1 MEDVEVVIGK
11 MSQLK
16 ARGVHLALDDFGA
29 GYSSL
34 NYLKRLPLDQLKIDQ
49 SFVRDLLEQPSDA
62 AIVRTILALGANLN
76 LAVTAE
82 GVETQEQ
89 YDALQDMGC
98 RRFQG
103 YLFAKP
109 GPAQNLEHWPLATT
123 WQGKEASIPDA

>member
-1 MEDVEVVIGK
+1 MLIGK

-16 ARGVHLALDDFGA
+16 ARGVHLALDDFGT

-49 SFVRDLLEQPSDA
+49 TFVRDLLEHPSDA

-89 YDALQDMGC
+89 YDALQRMGC

-109 GPAQNLEHWPLATT
+109 GPAQNLEDWPLATT
-123 WQGKEASIPDA
+123 WQDNAASIPDA

>member
-1 MEDVEVVIGK
+1 

-16 ARGVHLALDDFGA
+16 ARGVHLALDDFGT

-34 NYLKRLPLDQLKIDQ
+34 NYLKRLPLDKLKIDQ
-49 SFVRDLLEQPSDA
+49 SFVRDLLEHPSDA

-76 LAVTAE
+76 LSVTAE
-82 GVETQEQ
+82 GVETQAQ
-89 YDALQDMGC
+89 YEALQGMGC

-109 GPAQNLEHWPLATT
+109 GPAQNIEHWPSAPI
-123 WQGKEASIPDA
+123 QPSQ